1 MEDEKVSSEILALK
15 KGYTEDPYPSS
26 KKKGVVTES
35 RGSLTRVRAKF
46 Y

>member
-15 KGYTEDPYPSS
+15 KVILKILIPPC

-35 RGSLTRVRAKF
+35 RESLTRV
-46 Y
+46 

>member
-15 KGYTEDPYPSS
+15 KVILKILIPPCEKERSGY
-26 KKKGVVTES
+26 GIS
-35 RGSLTRVRAKF
+35 RKS

>member
-15 KGYTEDPYPSS
+15 RLYRDPYPSC

-35 RGSLTRVRAKF
+35 RESLTRV
-46 Y
+46 